1 MNKSD
6 QGMPAIE
13 DRRRSVRHRIILQAS
28 VLVSAINNLGKEDSP
43 YFVFQ
48 GQLWDVSLTGLG
60 IIISFEDRLELE
72 LLGEDVTLR
81 FLLPLPVQAIEL
93 DATPVRYQA
102 LKENEKS
109 DILVGAQ
116 ITNMNGRDRIIFM
129 EFIRSFEAEK

>member
-1 MNKSD
+1 
-6 QGMPAIE
+6 MPAIE